1 MNKIFSR
8 RSFLQSTAALAAAH
22 STAAFALDRLTA
34 APSFLRAY
42 VGTYTGSAGNGEGIY
57 LFEMN
62 RETGELTNRTLAVIS
77 PSPSWIAI
85 HPSKRS
91 LYAVNELDN
100 GTVTAFAIEPPTG
113 ALRQLNVVPS
123 GGADPCYISL
133 DKSGK
138 YAFVANYGSGTVAV
152 FPIHADGSIGEATD
166 IQAHH
171 GNIGATHA
179 TNAPNG
185 SFANSGHDGP
195 HAHTV
200 VPDPRGNFILATDL
214 GQDRIYTYRL
224 DATTGK
230 LAVVTITP
238 MPTGDGPRHLA
249 FHPNG
254 RWLYADTE
262 EASTVTLFDYDAK
275 SGSPHARQT
284 VSALPAGFAG
294 TSYASE
300 VLVHPSGRWLY
311 TANRLNDTI
320 TVFAIAADGTLKQI
334 GEASTLGDYPVQL
347 RIDPTGHF
355 IFACNRKSDAI
366 TSFRIDRAT
375 GLLRF
380 TGDYTAAGSAASI
393 TFTASGITFVE

>member
-1 MNKIFSR
+1 MNQIISR

-34 APSFLRAY
+34 SSTSIRAY

-62 RETGELTNRTLAVIS
+62 RETGKLTNRQLAATS
-77 PSPSWIAI
+77 PSPSWLVV
-85 HPSKRS
+85 HPSKLS

-100 GTVTAFAIEPPTG
+100 GTVTAFSIEPSTG
-113 ALRQLNVVPS
+113 ALRQLNVVSS
-123 GGADPCYISL
+123 GGAGPCYISI

-138 YAFVANYGSGTVAV
+138 YALVANYGSGTVAV
-152 FPIHADGSIGEATD
+152 FPIHADGSLGEATD

-179 TNAPNG
+179 TNAPKG
-185 SFANSGHDGP
+185 SFAISGHDGP
-195 HAHTV
+195 HAHIV
-200 VPDPRGNFILATDL
+200 LPDPQGNFILATDL

-224 DATTGK
+224 NEATGK
-230 LAVVTITP
+230 LAVETITP

-262 EASTVTLFDYDAK
+262 EASTVTLFDYDART
-275 SGSPHARQT
+275 GSLHARQT
-284 VSALPAGFAG
+284 ISALPAGFAG

-311 TANRLNDTI
+311 IANRLNDTI
-320 TVFAIAADGTLKQI
+320 TVFTIAADGMLKQI

-347 RIDPTGHF
+347 RIDPTGRF
-355 IFACNRKSDAI
+355 LFACNRKSDAI

-393 TFTASGITFVE
+393 TFSA